1 MPDSAGN
8 IRFGLTPE
16 IIPHSSGMVAFDLDR
31 SGSVSSARIEVS
43 TVSGGRW
50 QNLSLS
56 SDFHHTHETGPEV
69 LCDHYK
75 NMTIKSDNFIRNSRW
90 SAANYLRAGT
100 LAMLAIFGLAG
111 CVHSVSTPAS
121 TDLVRWTVNA
131 DDPLR
136 SSSTIDWTH
145 MTSTQ
150 EQRDEARSALIF
162 EYGSEVAQYLGGLEI
177 PVVFG
182 EINGHFKAQFLE
194 SAARS
199 NRIAITSA
207 GGDVRTAIELAEYIV
222 EAGNI
227 ELVVFGTCKSACV
240 EYLLPAASS
249 VVLFDSPFLGV
260 HGNLLSKKG
269 LALSGTSDPCPDPLS
284 QQELIGDLT
293 RLANRM
299 RGIYEQTGHRE
310 SFWKSQEEKLG
321 TPDFSFIQK
330 SNDVCSIGL
339 EFDYEWW
346 FPTSEQFS
354 ELLGLELKGS
364 LCSDNQ
370 HCYRNKMALYE
381 DEGSEVIVGST
392 DFVVTK

>member
-1 MPDSAGN
+1 VSRRNCGAAPYFAILDFRMKNGTAKAAVGALLAVS
-8 IRFGLTPE
+8 GLT
-16 IIPHSSGMVAFDLDR
+16 ACL
-31 SGSVSSARIEVS
+31 
-43 TVSGGRW
+43 
-50 QNLSLS
+50 
-56 SDFHHTHETGPEV
+56 HTASP
-69 LCDHYK
+69 
-75 NMTIKSDNFIRNSRW
+75 
-90 SAANYLRAGT
+90 
-100 LAMLAIFGLAG
+100 
-111 CVHSVSTPAS
+111 PAT
-121 TDLVRWTVNA
+121 TDLVSWTIIT
-131 DDPLR
+131 DDPLT
-136 SSSTIDWTH
+136 SSSTIEWMH
-145 MTSTQ
+145 MANSKGQ
-150 EQRDEARSALIF
+150 SDEAWSSLTF
-162 EYGSEVAQYLGGLEI
+162 EYGSEVTQYLVGLEI

-182 EINGHFKAQFLE
+182 EINSHFKAQFLE

-260 HGNLLSKKG
+260 HGNLLSKQG
-269 LALSGTSDPCPDPLS
+269 LALSGTRDPCPDPLS

-299 RGIYEQTGHRE
+299 RSIYEQTGHRE
-310 SFWKSQEEKLG
+310 SFWKSQEENLG
-321 TPDFSFIQK
+321 TPSFSFIQK

-381 DEGSEVIVGST
+381 DEGSEVIVGSA
-392 DFVVTK
+392 DFVVTR